1 MKYIITENRLNE
13 FMFNYLDNWLSSKHT
28 YYYDQFIIIEELIDE
43 DGESADI
50 EMEYDGE
57 DGRLWFDKNLRRAL
71 MSMSNKTNEEINQ
84 LIKEWFEYQ
93 FGVEVKKV
101 VS

>member
-28 YYYDQFIIIEELIDE
+28 YDYGQFIIIEELIDE

-57 DGRLWFDKNLRRAL
+57 DGRLWFDKNLRRTL
-71 MSMSNKTNEEINQ
+71 MSISNKTNEEINQ

>member
-13 FMFNYLDNWLSSKHT
+13 FMVNYLENWLSTKNT
-28 YYYDQFIIIEELIDE
+28 YDYDQFIIIEELIDY
-43 DGESADI
+43 DGESAEI

-57 DGRLWFDKNLRRAL
+57 DGRLWFDNTFRKSL
-71 MSMSNKTNEEINQ
+71 MDISNKTDKEINH
-84 LIKEWFEYQ
+84 LVKGWFEYK

-101 VS
+101 K

>member
-1 MKYIITENRLNE
+1 
-13 FMFNYLDNWLSSKHT
+13 MFHYLDNWLSSKRT
-28 YYYDQFIIIEELIDE
+28 YDYDQFIIIEELIDE

-57 DGRLWFDKNLRRAL
+57 DGRLWFDKNLRTSL
-71 MSMSNKTNEEINQ
+71 MDISNKTNEEINQ
-84 LIKEWFEYQ
+84 LIKEWFEYK
-93 FGVEVKKV
+93 FGVVVIKV

>member
-28 YYYDQFIIIEELIDE
+28 YDYGQFIIIEELIDE

>member
-1 MKYIITENRLNE
+1 
-13 FMFNYLDNWLSSKHT
+13 MFNYLDNWLSSKHT
-28 YYYDQFIIIEELIDE
+28 YDYDQFIIIEELIDE

-57 DGRLWFDKNLRRAL
+57 DGRLWFDKNLRTSL
-71 MSMSNKTNEEINQ
+71 MDMSNKTNEEINQ
-84 LIKEWFEYQ
+84 LIKEWFEYK
-93 FGVEVKKV
+93 FGVVVIKV

>member
-28 YYYDQFIIIEELIDE
+28 YDYGQFIIIEELIDE

-57 DGRLWFDKNLRRAL
+57 DGRLWFDKNLRRSL
-71 MSMSNKTNEEINQ
+71 MSISNKTNEEINQ

>member
-1 MKYIITENRLNE
+1 
-13 FMFNYLDNWLSSKHT
+13 
-28 YYYDQFIIIEELIDE
+28 
-43 DGESADI
+43 
-50 EMEYDGE
+50 MEYDGE
-57 DGRLWFDKNLRRAL
+57 DGRLWFDKNLRRSL
-71 MSMSNKTNEEINQ
+71 MSISNKTNEEINQ